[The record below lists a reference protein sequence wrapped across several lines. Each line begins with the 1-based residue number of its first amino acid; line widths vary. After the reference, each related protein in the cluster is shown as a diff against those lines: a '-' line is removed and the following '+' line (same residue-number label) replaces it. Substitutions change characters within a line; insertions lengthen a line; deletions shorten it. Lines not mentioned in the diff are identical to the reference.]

1 MYNQSAAD
9 AVGLTDC
16 RIMKLLF
23 KVIVYIANTAVL
35 IPSKFHYQ
43 NTTRPCCTTC

>member
-1 MYNQSAAD
+1 MYNQSAAG

-35 IPSKFHYQ
+35 SFIIRTLLGPAVQRVNFV
-43 NTTRPCCTTC
+43 